1 MTPKEAIKIVEE
13 VKPELA
19 VATHFGM
26 KMIYS
31 GPAYEIKLIQETTG
45 VPTVAAFDGMKLRV
59 GEKITVEKTKRNQ
72 QGLEDFL
79 KSD

>member
-1 MTPKEAIKIVEE
+1 MTPKEAAKIVDAI
-13 VKPELA
+13 KPEMA

-31 GPAYEIKLIQETTG
+31 GPAYEVKLIEDTTG
-45 VPTVAAFDGMKLRV
+45 VPTVAASDGMKLQI
-59 GEKITVEKTKRNQ
+59 GKKITIGNIRRNQ

-79 KSD
+79 KRN